1 MRKNKEKEN
10 NKSNLE
16 NIQYQENIINNKKN
30 NVNNTNKKKIFFK
43 TILKNK
49 DEHMVENKKEINE
62 EKDKNDNLDNKKSN
76 QFLRFKQRMNRKKN
90 NDIKN
95 ESNKYN
101 ISPKIMEM
109 VSKLEKQ
116 INKDGKNIE
125 KNNLDEG
132 KKSNFATD
140 LMNKKPISQNK
151 KRIKKVYFSNE

>member
-1 MRKNKEKEN
+1 
-10 NKSNLE
+10 
-16 NIQYQENIINNKKN
+16 
-30 NVNNTNKKKIFFK
+30 
-43 TILKNK
+43 
-49 DEHMVENKKEINE
+49 MVENKKEINE
-62 EKDKNDNLDNKKSN
+62 EKDKNDILDNKKSN
-76 QFLRFKQRMNRKKN
+76 QFLRFKQRMKRKKN

-132 KKSNFATD
+132 KKSNFVTD

>member
-1 MRKNKEKEN
+1 M
-10 NKSNLE
+10 
-16 NIQYQENIINNKKN
+16 I
-30 NVNNTNKKKIFFK
+30 NNTNKKKNFIK

-62 EKDKNDNLDNKKSN
+62 EKDKNDILDNKKSN

-90 NDIKN
+90 NNIKN

-132 KKSNFATD
+132 KKSNFVTD

>member
-1 MRKNKEKEN
+1 MNLENNQIYQENNKINKEN
-10 NKSNLE
+10 NE
-16 NIQYQENIINNKKN
+16 NKKN
-30 NVNNTNKKKIFFK
+30 IFIKK
-43 TILKNK
+43 ILKNK
-49 DEHMVENKKEINE
+49 DEHMIENKKEIKE
-62 EKDKNDNLDNKKSN
+62 EKDIGKNDDDLDSKKSK
-76 QFLRFKQRMNRKKN
+76 QFLRFKERMNRKKEN
-90 NDIKN
+90 NIEK
-95 ESNKYN
+95 ESNKYY